1 MRLSRSIRA
10 ILASP
15 ISPAALGLIDESLY
29 RSVQR
34 LREQLSADPSLEDAL
49 DLYFSV
55 DVTSSV
61 DGGSPRTAEVDLVKG
76 GRERRVS
83 SENVGEYSELLLR
96 HYLFEDYRNTLS
108 FLLDGLFEV
117 IPQELFSIF
126 TEEELAQVLEGE
138 KRGGVRR
145 A

>member
-1 MRLSRSIRA
+1 M
-10 ILASP
+10 
-15 ISPAALGLIDESLY
+15 
-29 RSVQR
+29 
-34 LREQLSADPSLEDAL
+34 
-49 DLYFSV
+49 

-108 FLLDGLFEV
+108 VLLDGLFEV

-126 TEEELAQVLEGE
+126 TEEELTQVLEGE

>member
-1 MRLSRSIRA
+1 M
-10 ILASP
+10 
-15 ISPAALGLIDESLY
+15 
-29 RSVQR
+29 
-34 LREQLSADPSLEDAL
+34 
-49 DLYFSV
+49 

-83 SENVGEYSELLLR
+83 SENVGEYSKLLLR